1 MVYQTNRPEFK
12 RLLTNQEGET
22 TQVNKLKT
30 ITASFAEAMLG
41 AVMIVGTTIMIMFA
55 TGMATMGPVFA
66 ECVSC
71 HTTIDSDFA
80 KSKAEIERTFADY
93 PSDNPMAVYVP
104 GKTANDIVLMLVHN
118 PESTTTDANT
128 GIWTVADSY
137 YVYVVENEYYLQKSK

>member
-1 MVYQTNRPEFK
+1 MVYQTNRQEFK

-55 TGMATMGPVFA
+55 TGMATIGPVWA
-66 ECVSC
+66 D
-71 HTTIDSDFA
+71 IDSDFA
-80 KSKAEIERTFADY
+80 KSKAEIQRTFADY
-93 PSDNPMAVYVP
+93 PSNNPMAVYVP